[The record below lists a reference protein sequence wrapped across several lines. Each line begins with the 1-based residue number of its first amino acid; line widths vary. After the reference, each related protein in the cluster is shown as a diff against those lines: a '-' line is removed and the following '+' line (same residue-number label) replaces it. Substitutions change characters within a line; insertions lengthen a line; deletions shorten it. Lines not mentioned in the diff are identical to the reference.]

1 MPYLQYGARGCL
13 PHTYVADTLLEDSL
27 HLLFPLLAS
36 LLFVCGL
43 LFLKRATQGG
53 TNPWTLTLVAN
64 VWASLLFSVFWFSSD
79 APVPWN
85 LLWQPALVSLFYM
98 TGQIGTFWAIQNGDV
113 SIAAPLFGIK
123 VLLVAVMSTLIGGTA
138 LPTAIWAAALLAT
151 VGIALVQASGSKT
164 GPQSNRSETKEPPS
178 DASHSAAV
186 KKRIWLT
193 IIGASGASLSFAI
206 FDVLVQKFCASP
218 TAIWSKSQF
227 LPFMFWSVGIA
238 SVIFIPQF
246 QRSKWQV
253 PEIRRSLI
261 LGGLLIA
268 LQAMCIIFTISTF
281 GDAARV
287 NVVYSARGVWGVL
300 LAWATAMIW
309 GGSEAHLSQKT
320 MLGRL
325 TGALLITTSVVIAII
340 FA

>member
-1 MPYLQYGARGCL
+1 M
-13 PHTYVADTLLEDSL
+13 LEDSL

-36 LLFVCGL
+36 VLFVCGL
-43 LFLKRATQGG
+43 LFLKRATRGG

-79 APVPWN
+79 QPVPWS
-85 LLWQPALVSLFYM
+85 LLWQPALVSLFYVA
-98 TGQIGTFWAIQNGDV
+98 GQIGTFWAIQNGDV

-123 VLLVAVMSTLIGGTA
+123 VLLVAVMSTLIGGA
-138 LPTAIWAAALLAT
+138 ILPSAIWVAAMLAT
-151 VGIALVQASGSKT
+151 LGIAFVQASGSKRD
-164 GPQSNRSETKEPPS
+164 SSPS
-178 DASHSAAV
+178 QLENNKRPGDAKDADNDAANNAIV
-186 KKRIWLT
+186 IRKRIWLT
-193 IIGASGASLSFAI
+193 IIGAAGASLSFAI

-218 TAIWSKSQF
+218 TASWSKSQF
-227 LPFMFWSVGIA
+227 LPFMFWSVGIY
-238 SVIFIPQF
+238 SLVFIPQF
-246 QRSKWQV
+246 QRSKWRI

-287 NVVYSARGVWGVL
+287 NVVYSARGIWGVL

-309 GGSEAHLSQKT
+309 GGSEADLSPKT
-320 MLGRL
+320 MIGRL
-325 TGALLITTSVVIAII
+325 TGAMLITTSVVIAII
-340 FA
+340 YA